1 MESEAGG
8 GERATREGPVTTA
21 YGPPPAGQGTE
32 EARAPRAPRRPAFGV
47 VPPVSWPC
55 SPPTPLHTL
64 HTHSIHVHTHSI
76 HVHTHHTY
84 PTHITSNMHTT

>member
-21 YGPPPAGQGTE
+21 YGPPPASQGTE

-47 VPPVSWPC
+47 VPP
-55 SPPTPLHTL
+55 SPGPAPHRRPSTHCTHTAY
-64 HTHSIHVHTHSI
+64 TCT